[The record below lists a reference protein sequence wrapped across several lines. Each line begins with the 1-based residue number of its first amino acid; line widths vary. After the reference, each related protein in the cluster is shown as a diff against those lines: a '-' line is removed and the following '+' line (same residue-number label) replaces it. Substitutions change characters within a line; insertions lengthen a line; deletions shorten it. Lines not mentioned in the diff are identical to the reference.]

1 MRTWAIFEQFVLGK
15 QERWRS
21 LTCNESQVSEQLHI
35 LPTFQNGRDAFNNGS
50 SPRTQLFDK
59 NRSKRYLF
67 WHTSRQKLKKICWF
81 SMGRKF
87 IQIPLVLLWPRSR
100 PFDFQKTSE
109 DPNCLIKEN
118 QCKNNN
124 IFGRHPSNGPNVERN
139 FPRKGDIDFSVTKCG
154 FVINLKKSKLTPVK
168 EIESLGLVLNSVNM
182 KLALPNEK
190 VLDIQNKC
198 MQLIVSPKT
207 IIVELTKLLG
217 KLSFTAQ
224 EVLPGRSQCR

>member
-139 FPRKGDIDFSVTKCG
+139 FARKGDIDFSVTKCR
-154 FVINLKKSKLTPVK
+154 FLINLKMS
-168 EIESLGLVLNSVNM
+168 
-182 KLALPNEK
+182 
-190 VLDIQNKC
+190 
-198 MQLIVSPKT
+198 
-207 IIVELTKLLG
+207 
-217 KLSFTAQ
+217 
-224 EVLPGRSQCR
+224 